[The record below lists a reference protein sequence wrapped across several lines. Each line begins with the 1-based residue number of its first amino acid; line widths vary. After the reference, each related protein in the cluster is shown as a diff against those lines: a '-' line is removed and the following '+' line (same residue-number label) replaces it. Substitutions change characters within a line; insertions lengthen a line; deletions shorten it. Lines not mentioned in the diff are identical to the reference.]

1 MTAVLCFGESNGI
14 ASVEASGG
22 TAPYSYLWSNG
33 ETTDTITGLP
43 IGDYTIVVTDSL
55 GCIDSA
61 TVTVTE
67 PPLLTAVADSVDVL
81 CFGDSTGSVSVTA
94 QGGILVYDYLWNTG
108 DITSTVNGLPSGF
121 YEVTV
126 TDTNGCTFVT

>member
-1 MTAVLCFGESNGI
+1 MEESNGI
-14 ASVEASGG
+14 ASVEAYGG

-33 ETTDTITGLP
+33 EITDTITGLP

-81 CFGDSTGSVSVTA
+81 CLETLQEVFRSLLRGEYSFMTIC
-94 QGGILVYDYLWNTG
+94 GILEILHRR
-108 DITSTVNGLPSGF
+108 
-121 YEVTV
+121 
-126 TDTNGCTFVT
+126 

>member
-22 TAPYSYLWSNG
+22 TSPYSYLWSNG

-94 QGGILVYDYLWNTG
+94 QGEYSFMTICGILEILHRQ
-108 DITSTVNGLPSGF
+108 
-121 YEVTV
+121 
-126 TDTNGCTFVT
+126 

>member
-1 MTAVLCFGESNGI
+1 MLCIRYHYAHRAFGTFIAYYRNGCSIVFGESNGI

-22 TAPYSYLWSNG
+22 TAPYAYLWSNG

-43 IGDYTIVVTDSL
+43 IGDYTVVVTDSL

-81 CFGDSTGSVSVTA
+81 CFGTLQEVFRLLLGGNA
-94 QGGILVYDYLWNTG
+94 GLAICGILGILHRQ
-108 DITSTVNGLPSGF
+108 
-121 YEVTV
+121 
-126 TDTNGCTFVT
+126 